1 MKNVL
6 TALTEERI
14 FMKKTKIVCTL
25 GPATDDDNVLR
36 ELIKSGMD
44 CARFNFSHGTHEDH
58 KKRYEQVERIR
69 KELRL
74 PIPAILDTKGPEV
87 RIKSFKDDNPVELKT
102 GSEFTLTTEDVIGD
116 EKRAAINYPNLA
128 SDIETGVTIL
138 IDDGLLEL
146 KVTEIDR
153 KESGDDIRCK
163 VIHGGMLKPNKSCN
177 FPGIHLSMPYLS
189 ERDKSDLLFGIKT
202 GFDIVAASFV
212 TRDEDIIQ
220 IRKLLDENGG
230 KDISIIAKIENQDGV
245 DNIDDILRVADG
257 IMVARGD
264 MGVEIPFVEIPRIQK
279 ELIHKGYNAGK
290 QVITATQMLDSMI
303 KNPRPTRAE
312 TTDVANAIYDGT
324 SAIMLS
330 GETAAGAYPI
340 DAVKTMKA
348 IAVKTEQDIDYRK
361 RFFSRENEGVPNV
374 TNAIAHATVTTSID
388 LGATA
393 ILTVTKGGRTARTL
407 SKFRPTCPIIA
418 ATTSERA
425 QRQLNLS
432 WGVIPIKSEEMSD
445 SDSLFDHA
453 VTRAMEEGL
462 LKDGDLIVI
471 TAGLPLG
478 VSGTTNMMKVH
489 IVGDVL
495 LKGKGATAKAV
506 TAPVCVCKNEEDA
519 IKLCH
524 SGDIL
529 VIPKTSNNIMS
540 VLKSAAGI
548 VVEDTNP
555 DCHAAVVGQALDI
568 PVIYGAEN
576 ASNVLKSGVPNAI
589 KAFDNVLKPLGK
601 RPCGIR
607 LDSGD
612 IAYLSREARKMLD
625 EAGYPDCKI
634 VASNSLDER
643 IISDLLRQGAAIDLF
658 GVGERLITA
667 SSEPVFGGV
676 YKLAAVEENGVITPK
691 IKISENVSK
700 ITNPHFKKLYRI
712 YESNGKAIADQL
724 CVYDETIDQ
733 SKPLTLFDPDFTWKK
748 KTLTDFTVREL
759 QVQVFKN
766 GELVYDKPSLQD
778 IRSYCKQQIDTLW
791 DEVLRFENPHNYYVD
806 LSRKL
811 WDIKHE
817 LLDNGGV
824 LRALDGRERS

>member
-1 MKNVL
+1 MKNVW

-44 CARFNFSHGTHEDH
+44 CARFNFSHGTHEEH

-87 RIKSFKDDNPVELKT
+87 RIKSFRDDKPVELKT
-102 GSEFTLTTEDVIGD
+102 GSEYTLTTEDVIGD

-163 VIHGGMLKPNKSCN
+163 VIHGGILKPNKSCN

-453 VTRAMEEGL
+453 VTRAMEEGI

-529 VIPKTSNNIMS
+529 VIPKTSNNIMA

-576 ASNVLKSGVPNAI
+576 ASNVLKSGVT
-589 KAFDNVLKPLGK
+589 V
-601 RPCGIR
+601 
-607 LDSGD
+607 
-612 IAYLSREARKMLD
+612 
-625 EAGYPDCKI
+625 
-634 VASNSLDER
+634 
-643 IISDLLRQGAAIDLF
+643 
-658 GVGERLITA
+658 
-667 SSEPVFGGV
+667 
-676 YKLAAVEENGVITPK
+676 
-691 IKISENVSK
+691 
-700 ITNPHFKKLYRI
+700 
-712 YESNGKAIADQL
+712 
-724 CVYDETIDQ
+724 TIDAE
-733 SKPLTLFDPDFTWKK
+733 KGL
-748 KTLTDFTVREL
+748 
-759 QVQVFKN
+759 
-766 GELVYDKPSLQD
+766 
-778 IRSYCKQQIDTLW
+778 IRSS
-791 DEVLRFENPHNYYVD
+791 NN
-806 LSRKL
+806 
-811 WDIKHE
+811 
-817 LLDNGGV
+817 
-824 LRALDGRERS
+824 

>member
-1 MKNVL
+1 M
-6 TALTEERI
+6 R
-14 FMKKTKIVCTL
+14 KTKIVCTI
-25 GPATDDDNVLR
+25 GPACDSKEMMRKMIDAGMNV
-36 ELIKSGMD
+36 
-44 CARFNFSHGTHEDH
+44 ARINMSHGVYDRLEVTI
-58 KKRYEQVERIR
+58 KNL
-69 KELRL
+69 KE
-74 PIPAILDTKGPEV
+74 AIAESGQNVAILLDTKGPEV
-87 RIKSFKDDNPVELKT
+87 RVGTFKDGSVELVE
-102 GSEFTLTTEDVIGD
+102 GAEFSLFKNKEEGD
-116 EKRAAINYPNLA
+116 
-128 SDIETGVTIL
+128 ETGVSLSFPKLVDIFESEGQKAIGREL
-138 IDDGLLEL
+138 LLDDGIISLVVKSVNPESIVCTVNKGGVL
-146 KVTEIDR
+146 KNRKSINIPGSFLNMPYVSAQDR
-153 KESGDDIRCK
+153 KDIEFGLN
-163 VIHGGMLKPNKSCN
+163 HGA
-177 FPGIHLSMPYLS
+177 
-189 ERDKSDLLFGIKT
+189 T
-202 GFDIVAASFV
+202 VVAASFV
-212 TRDEDIIQ
+212 RNHDDVRTLRDFIDSLGYEYV
-220 IRKLLDENGG
+220 E
-230 KDISIIAKIENQDGV
+230 IIAKIENQDGV

-576 ASNVLKSGVPNAI
+576 ASNVLKSGVT
-589 KAFDNVLKPLGK
+589 V
-601 RPCGIR
+601 
-607 LDSGD
+607 
-612 IAYLSREARKMLD
+612 
-625 EAGYPDCKI
+625 
-634 VASNSLDER
+634 
-643 IISDLLRQGAAIDLF
+643 
-658 GVGERLITA
+658 
-667 SSEPVFGGV
+667 
-676 YKLAAVEENGVITPK
+676 
-691 IKISENVSK
+691 
-700 ITNPHFKKLYRI
+700 
-712 YESNGKAIADQL
+712 
-724 CVYDETIDQ
+724 TIDAEKGLIC
-733 SKPLTLFDPDFTWKK
+733 SS
-748 KTLTDFTVREL
+748 
-759 QVQVFKN
+759 N
-766 GELVYDKPSLQD
+766 
-778 IRSYCKQQIDTLW
+778 
-791 DEVLRFENPHNYYVD
+791 N
-806 LSRKL
+806 
-811 WDIKHE
+811 
-817 LLDNGGV
+817 
-824 LRALDGRERS
+824 

>member
-1 MKNVL
+1 MKNVW

-25 GPATDDDNVLR
+25 GPATDNDNVLR

-87 RIKSFKDDNPVELKT
+87 RIKSFKDDKPVELKT
-102 GSEFTLTTEDVIGD
+102 GSEYTLTTEDVIGD

-163 VIHGGMLKPNKSCN
+163 VIHGGILKPNKSCN

-361 RFFSRENEGVPNV
+361 RFFSTRVY
-374 TNAIAHATVTTSID
+374 
-388 LGATA
+388 
-393 ILTVTKGGRTARTL
+393 RTL
-407 SKFRPTCPIIA
+407 QT
-418 ATTSERA
+418 
-425 QRQLNLS
+425 Q
-432 WGVIPIKSEEMSD
+432 
-445 SDSLFDHA
+445 
-453 VTRAMEEGL
+453 
-462 LKDGDLIVI
+462 
-471 TAGLPLG
+471 
-478 VSGTTNMMKVH
+478 
-489 IVGDVL
+489 
-495 LKGKGATAKAV
+495 
-506 TAPVCVCKNEEDA
+506 
-519 IKLCH
+519 
-524 SGDIL
+524 
-529 VIPKTSNNIMS
+529 
-540 VLKSAAGI
+540 
-548 VVEDTNP
+548 
-555 DCHAAVVGQALDI
+555 
-568 PVIYGAEN
+568 
-576 ASNVLKSGVPNAI
+576 
-589 KAFDNVLKPLGK
+589 
-601 RPCGIR
+601 
-607 LDSGD
+607 
-612 IAYLSREARKMLD
+612 
-625 EAGYPDCKI
+625 
-634 VASNSLDER
+634 
-643 IISDLLRQGAAIDLF
+643 
-658 GVGERLITA
+658 
-667 SSEPVFGGV
+667 
-676 YKLAAVEENGVITPK
+676 
-691 IKISENVSK
+691 
-700 ITNPHFKKLYRI
+700 
-712 YESNGKAIADQL
+712 
-724 CVYDETIDQ
+724 
-733 SKPLTLFDPDFTWKK
+733 
-748 KTLTDFTVREL
+748 
-759 QVQVFKN
+759 
-766 GELVYDKPSLQD
+766 
-778 IRSYCKQQIDTLW
+778 
-791 DEVLRFENPHNYYVD
+791 
-806 LSRKL
+806 
-811 WDIKHE
+811 
-817 LLDNGGV
+817 
-824 LRALDGRERS
+824 

>member
-1 MKNVL
+1 
-6 TALTEERI
+6 
-14 FMKKTKIVCTL
+14 
-25 GPATDDDNVLR
+25 
-36 ELIKSGMD
+36 
-44 CARFNFSHGTHEDH
+44 
-58 KKRYEQVERIR
+58 
-69 KELRL
+69 
-74 PIPAILDTKGPEV
+74 
-87 RIKSFKDDNPVELKT
+87 
-102 GSEFTLTTEDVIGD
+102 
-116 EKRAAINYPNLA
+116 
-128 SDIETGVTIL
+128 
-138 IDDGLLEL
+138 
-146 KVTEIDR
+146 
-153 KESGDDIRCK
+153 
-163 VIHGGMLKPNKSCN
+163 
-177 FPGIHLSMPYLS
+177 
-189 ERDKSDLLFGIKT
+189 
-202 GFDIVAASFV
+202 
-212 TRDEDIIQ
+212 
-220 IRKLLDENGG
+220 
-230 KDISIIAKIENQDGV
+230 
-245 DNIDDILRVADG
+245 
-257 IMVARGD
+257 

-361 RFFSRENEGVPNV
+361 RFFTRENEGVPNV

-576 ASNVLKSGVPNAI
+576 ASNVLKSGVT
-589 KAFDNVLKPLGK
+589 V
-601 RPCGIR
+601 
-607 LDSGD
+607 
-612 IAYLSREARKMLD
+612 
-625 EAGYPDCKI
+625 
-634 VASNSLDER
+634 
-643 IISDLLRQGAAIDLF
+643 
-658 GVGERLITA
+658 
-667 SSEPVFGGV
+667 
-676 YKLAAVEENGVITPK
+676 
-691 IKISENVSK
+691 
-700 ITNPHFKKLYRI
+700 
-712 YESNGKAIADQL
+712 
-724 CVYDETIDQ
+724 TIDAE
-733 SKPLTLFDPDFTWKK
+733 KGL
-748 KTLTDFTVREL
+748 
-759 QVQVFKN
+759 
-766 GELVYDKPSLQD
+766 
-778 IRSYCKQQIDTLW
+778 IRSS
-791 DEVLRFENPHNYYVD
+791 NN
-806 LSRKL
+806 
-811 WDIKHE
+811 
-817 LLDNGGV
+817 
-824 LRALDGRERS
+824 

>member
-1 MKNVL
+1 MKNVW

-87 RIKSFKDDNPVELKT
+87 RIKSFKDDKPVELKT
-102 GSEFTLTTEDVIGD
+102 GSEYTLTTEDVIGD

-163 VIHGGMLKPNKSCN
+163 VIHGGILKPNKSCN

-330 GETAAGAYPI
+330 GETAAGAYAP
-340 DAVKTMKA
+340 APAAGK
-348 IAVKTEQDIDYRK
+348 
-361 RFFSRENEGVPNV
+361 EG
-374 TNAIAHATVTTSID
+374 
-388 LGATA
+388 
-393 ILTVTKGGRTARTL
+393 
-407 SKFRPTCPIIA
+407 
-418 ATTSERA
+418 
-425 QRQLNLS
+425 Q
-432 WGVIPIKSEEMSD
+432 
-445 SDSLFDHA
+445 SLP
-453 VTRAMEEGL
+453 EWCGSP
-462 LKDGDLIVI
+462 
-471 TAGLPLG
+471 LP
-478 VSGTTNMMKVH
+478 
-489 IVGDVL
+489 
-495 LKGKGATAKAV
+495 
-506 TAPVCVCKNEEDA
+506 
-519 IKLCH
+519 
-524 SGDIL
+524 
-529 VIPKTSNNIMS
+529 
-540 VLKSAAGI
+540 SAAK
-548 VVEDTNP
+548 
-555 DCHAAVVGQALDI
+555 L
-568 PVIYGAEN
+568 
-576 ASNVLKSGVPNAI
+576 
-589 KAFDNVLKPLGK
+589 
-601 RPCGIR
+601 
-607 LDSGD
+607 
-612 IAYLSREARKMLD
+612 
-625 EAGYPDCKI
+625 
-634 VASNSLDER
+634 
-643 IISDLLRQGAAIDLF
+643 
-658 GVGERLITA
+658 
-667 SSEPVFGGV
+667 
-676 YKLAAVEENGVITPK
+676 YKLMT
-691 IKISENVSK
+691 
-700 ITNPHFKKLYRI
+700 T
-712 YESNGKAIADQL
+712 
-724 CVYDETIDQ
+724 
-733 SKPLTLFDPDFTWKK
+733 KP
-748 KTLTDFTVREL
+748 
-759 QVQVFKN
+759 
-766 GELVYDKPSLQD
+766 GE
-778 IRSYCKQQIDTLW
+778 
-791 DEVLRFENPHNYYVD
+791 
-806 LSRKL
+806 
-811 WDIKHE
+811 
-817 LLDNGGV
+817 
-824 LRALDGRERS
+824 A

>member
-69 KELRL
+69 NELRL

-87 RIKSFKDDNPVELKT
+87 RIKSFKDDKPVELKT
-102 GSEFTLTTEDVIGD
+102 GSEYTLTTEDVIGD

-330 GETAAGAYPI
+330 GES
-340 DAVKTMKA
+340 AVGKHPVEAVQTMTS
-348 IAVKTEQDIDYRK
+348 IALTTEGDIDYK
-361 RFFSRENEGVPNV
+361 REFDNFYPESGGKDI
-374 TNAIAHATVTTSID
+374 TSAISHATVTTAHD
-388 LGATA
+388 LNASA
-393 ILTVTKGGRTARTL
+393 IITVTKSGTTARMI
-407 SKFRPTCPIIA
+407 SKFRPQTDIVG
-418 ATTSERA
+418 ATIN
-425 QRQLNLS
+425 QKVWRQLSLS
-432 WGVIPIKSEEMSD
+432 WGVKPVLCQLKDNTDE
-445 SDSLFDHA
+445 LFDHA
-453 VTRAMEEGL
+453 VDVTVKAGAA
-462 LKDGDLIVI
+462 KKGDTVVI
-471 TAGLPLG
+471 TAGIPLG
-478 VSGTTNMMKVH
+478 MSGTTNMLKVH
-489 IVGDVL
+489 
-495 LKGKGATAKAV
+495 
-506 TAPVCVCKNEEDA
+506 
-519 IKLCH
+519 
-524 SGDIL
+524 
-529 VIPKTSNNIMS
+529 
-540 VLKSAAGI
+540 
-548 VVEDTNP
+548 
-555 DCHAAVVGQALDI
+555 
-568 PVIYGAEN
+568 
-576 ASNVLKSGVPNAI
+576 
-589 KAFDNVLKPLGK
+589 
-601 RPCGIR
+601 
-607 LDSGD
+607 
-612 IAYLSREARKMLD
+612 
-625 EAGYPDCKI
+625 KI
-634 VASNSLDER
+634 
-643 IISDLLRQGAAIDLF
+643 
-658 GVGERLITA
+658 
-667 SSEPVFGGV
+667 
-676 YKLAAVEENGVITPK
+676 NG
-691 IKISENVSK
+691 
-700 ITNPHFKKLYRI
+700 
-712 YESNGKAIADQL
+712 
-724 CVYDETIDQ
+724 
-733 SKPLTLFDPDFTWKK
+733 
-748 KTLTDFTVREL
+748 
-759 QVQVFKN
+759 
-766 GELVYDKPSLQD
+766 
-778 IRSYCKQQIDTLW
+778 
-791 DEVLRFENPHNYYVD
+791 
-806 LSRKL
+806 
-811 WDIKHE
+811 
-817 LLDNGGV
+817 
-824 LRALDGRERS
+824 

>member
-1 MKNVL
+1 
-6 TALTEERI
+6 
-14 FMKKTKIVCTL
+14 
-25 GPATDDDNVLR
+25 
-36 ELIKSGMD
+36 
-44 CARFNFSHGTHEDH
+44 
-58 KKRYEQVERIR
+58 
-69 KELRL
+69 
-74 PIPAILDTKGPEV
+74 
-87 RIKSFKDDNPVELKT
+87 
-102 GSEFTLTTEDVIGD
+102 
-116 EKRAAINYPNLA
+116 
-128 SDIETGVTIL
+128 
-138 IDDGLLEL
+138 
-146 KVTEIDR
+146 
-153 KESGDDIRCK
+153 
-163 VIHGGMLKPNKSCN
+163 MLKPNKSCN

-495 LKGKGATAKAV
+495 LKGKGATAKAA
-506 TAPVCVCKNEEDA
+506 TAPVCVCKNEDDA

-576 ASNVLKSGVPNAI
+576 ASNVLKSGVT
-589 KAFDNVLKPLGK
+589 V
-601 RPCGIR
+601 
-607 LDSGD
+607 
-612 IAYLSREARKMLD
+612 
-625 EAGYPDCKI
+625 
-634 VASNSLDER
+634 
-643 IISDLLRQGAAIDLF
+643 
-658 GVGERLITA
+658 
-667 SSEPVFGGV
+667 
-676 YKLAAVEENGVITPK
+676 
-691 IKISENVSK
+691 
-700 ITNPHFKKLYRI
+700 
-712 YESNGKAIADQL
+712 
-724 CVYDETIDQ
+724 TIDAEKGLIC
-733 SKPLTLFDPDFTWKK
+733 SS
-748 KTLTDFTVREL
+748 
-759 QVQVFKN
+759 N
-766 GELVYDKPSLQD
+766 
-778 IRSYCKQQIDTLW
+778 
-791 DEVLRFENPHNYYVD
+791 N
-806 LSRKL
+806 
-811 WDIKHE
+811 
-817 LLDNGGV
+817 
-824 LRALDGRERS
+824 